1 MTPPEPTGPM
11 TAAGGSWGTVI
22 VTGGSSGLGAAVVDL
37 VRSRGGRPVVLDRQS
52 PAETTGLEW
61 VKVDLAD
68 AHAAHEAAR
77 EAAEAA
83 DHLTGVVTAA
93 GTDAC
98 GRLVD
103 TPLDDWVRVIAVNLV
118 GTAAVARA
126 TAPALERSGGRLV
139 TIASTLGLKAVSDA
153 QDAVSKGYRIKP
165 GDRVDVQYYDD
176 KPNEK
181 NPRLNA
187 QKLYRAKVTVGVEP
201 APVSDDPW
209 ASTSSSSPAATSSGF
224 GDEPPF

>member
-1 MTPPEPTGPM
+1 MTKPDIDPF
-11 TAAGGSWGTVI
+11 AGAQKVPSISFKDAPVGTVRSLL
-22 VTGGSSGLGAAVVDL
+22 VSEYATMAQSTDFETGEPAYWPARGSEAPKPKMSAVL
-37 VRSRGGRPVVLDRQS
+37 
-52 PAETTGLEW
+52 
-61 VKVDLAD
+61 K
-68 AHAAHEAAR
+68 
-77 EAAEAA
+77 
-83 DHLTGVVTAA
+83 
-93 GTDAC
+93 GTDPST
-98 GRLVD
+98 GE
-103 TPLDDWVRVIAVNLV
+103 PLSLWAQIPSAM
-118 GTAAVARA
+118 
-126 TAPALERSGGRLV
+126 
-139 TIASTLGLKAVSDA
+139 LKAVSDA